1 MQQCL
6 SIPHIPKYPKTISK
20 LCDTRT
26 QVTNSKMLNT
36 LQRMFVRHSHCRRQH
51 HSDKWHLWE
60 QIALPWNSA
69 IETQR
74 VVVHCLRNLYLQL
87 EDEPAA

>member
-6 SIPHIPKYPKTISK
+6 SIPHIPKYPKTIS
-20 LCDTRT
+20 LNSAILVPT

-36 LQRMFVRHSHCRRQH
+36 LQRMFVRHSHRRRQH

-60 QIALPWNSA
+60 QIALLWNRD

-74 VVVHCLRNLYLQL
+74 VVVHCLRNL
-87 EDEPAA
+87 